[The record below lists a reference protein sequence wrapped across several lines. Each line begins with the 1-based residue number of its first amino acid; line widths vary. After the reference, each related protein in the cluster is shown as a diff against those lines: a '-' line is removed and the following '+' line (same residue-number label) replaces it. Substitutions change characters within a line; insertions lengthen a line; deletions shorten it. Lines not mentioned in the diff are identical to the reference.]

1 METIIATSH
10 KPLLFAVSTCD
21 RTGAQTTQ
29 LYIGTSM
36 LHGTVRLIVRGY
48 LCTAY
53 VAFIFSLNLEAG
65 SGTLHALIE
74 VAT

>member
-36 LHGTVRLIVRGY
+36 LNGTVRLIVRGS
-48 LCTAY
+48 LCAAY
-53 VAFIFSLNLEAG
+53 VAFICSLIFEGG

-74 VAT
+74 VST